1 MRRRWLPPLFLVS
14 CSIQNAF
21 AQSDE
26 GFDVN
31 PVLAMQPSFARS
43 LPVQILL
50 NGIVL
55 ALSAVLLFHLLFTAQ
70 YHWPLAPLNF
80 GLQLSGVLSLLVSL
94 IATLFVILS
103 SAFQDTQEWPYMIKY
118 IAKEVPPISSYSTA
132 SNKTA
137 TVGTGTQVQWTT
149 AELAGWYAMDATT
162 SALVQITHIQFL
174 TLLYP
179 SQLEQRLILFLL
191 GPLAVLSAAMEL
203 LPIHQNQTTVD
214 VADTIRNTC
223 NAALSL
229 LFTAALFLW
238 GFAINRKGA
247 WRTDGGTAAFGGAAL
262 ALALISTAL
271 NFLYIPTKD
280 QYLWLPSLIW
290 AVVLWQS
297 FLGWWW
303 WVGGGRG
310 VGEVEEL
317 LRREERRE
325 RKRKLRAARRTVR
338 KEKAQALWR
347 NASETLRFSRRGTG
361 STSGSGSSSVVPET
375 TSPGEQGDVNDQS
388 ARARPGAGVAEAAN
402 VIPSSASSVISS
414 PQTTTETSSI
424 PSNFFS
430 RLRASPPFSALSQFY
445 HLLRRAHL
453 AAAHS
458 QALER
463 MRKRGAVYGN
473 EVANAAGYSSDGR
486 ADADI
491 VVRDTDVVGWGL
503 GSFGLRERERR
514 ENELAQE
521 FDMEELVS
529 AREADAD
536 LEADVDAGDPD
547 VGRTRTRIRGMVKDA
562 RRGEKERSRSRAPR
576 SAPPPTRESWSL
588 WWMGPLRRWRLQDS
602 TAY

>member
-1 MRRRWLPPLFLVS
+1 
-14 CSIQNAF
+14 
-21 AQSDE
+21 
-26 GFDVN
+26 
-31 PVLAMQPSFARS
+31 
-43 LPVQILL
+43 
-50 NGIVL
+50 
-55 ALSAVLLFHLLFTAQ
+55 
-70 YHWPLAPLNF
+70 
-80 GLQLSGVLSLLVSL
+80 
-94 IATLFVILS
+94 
-103 SAFQDTQEWPYMIKY
+103 
-118 IAKEVPPISSYSTA
+118 
-132 SNKTA
+132 
-137 TVGTGTQVQWTT
+137 
-149 AELAGWYAMDATT
+149 
-162 SALVQITHIQFL
+162 
-174 TLLYP
+174 
-179 SQLEQRLILFLL
+179 
-191 GPLAVLSAAMEL
+191 MEL

-262 ALALISTAL
+262 VLALVSTAL

-347 NASETLRFSRRGTG
+347 NASETLRFNRKGSG
-361 STSGSGSSSVVPET
+361 STSGSGASSIAPET
-375 TSPGEQGDVNDQS
+375 ASPGEQDVIDEHN
-388 ARARPGAGVAEAAN
+388 ARTRGAVDAAEGAS

-414 PQTTTETSSI
+414 PQTTTETSSA

-430 RLRASPPFSALSQFY
+430 RLRASPPFAALSQFY

-458 QALER
+458 QAIER

-473 EVANAAGYSSDGR
+473 EVANAAGYGADGR
-486 ADADI
+486 GDGDI

-503 GSFGLRERERR
+503 GSVGLRERERR

-529 AREADAD
+529 TREADAD
-536 LEADVDAGDPD
+536 LEADVDGGDD
-547 VGRTRTRIRGMVKDA
+547 SRRARARSRGKGKDS
-562 RRGEKERSRSRAPR
+562 RRGERERPRSRAPP
-576 SAPPPTRESWSL
+576 APPPTREGWSL